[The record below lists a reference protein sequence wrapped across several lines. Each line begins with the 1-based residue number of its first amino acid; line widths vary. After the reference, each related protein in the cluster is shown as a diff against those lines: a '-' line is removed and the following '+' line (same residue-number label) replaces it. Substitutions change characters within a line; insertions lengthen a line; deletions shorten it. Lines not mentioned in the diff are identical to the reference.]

1 MRVSLTSVLAAALQ
15 PTSAQPG
22 GGEGLL
28 PLAQLG
34 RGGGQVVTAGARR
47 PGHLQLVGSQLVN
60 MSNERALETPP
71 VGCVL
76 LVHNHD
82 NVVVVHHALLGCL
95 LAEGSCGPGAGAR
108 SVTSLLPLL
117 VCSCTEIRS
126 G

>member
-22 GGEGLL
+22 GGDSLL

-34 RGGGQVVTAGARR
+34 RGRGQVVTAGARR
-47 PGHLQLVGSQLVN
+47 PGHLQLVN
-60 MSNERALETPP
+60 MSNEHWRLHSPP
-71 VGCVL
+71 VGCIL
-76 LVHNHD
+76 LVHND
-82 NVVVVHHALLGCL
+82 DDVVVVRHALLGCLLGCL